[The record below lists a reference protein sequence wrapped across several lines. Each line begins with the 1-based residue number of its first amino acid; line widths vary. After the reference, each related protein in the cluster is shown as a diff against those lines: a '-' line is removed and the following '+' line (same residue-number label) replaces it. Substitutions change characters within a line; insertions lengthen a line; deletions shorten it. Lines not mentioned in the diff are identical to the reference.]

1 MNRMTSCLYS
11 SVRRAVASSRRR
23 SASSESRSASKT
35 NVCELTDRANRELA
49 QHVEGGR
56 GADALIAA
64 EPRDVDAD
72 VLGERALGHS
82 ALVAQG
88 G

>member
-1 MNRMTSCLYS
+1 
-11 SVRRAVASSRRR
+11 VG
-23 SASSESRSASKT
+23 E
-35 NVCELTDRANRELA
+35 ELA
-49 QHVEGGR
+49 G
-56 GADALIAA
+56 LIAA
-64 EPRDVDAD
+64 ELRDVDAD

>member
-1 MNRMTSCLYS
+1 LQSQVLVGASLVLIENERI
-11 SVRRAVASSRRR
+11 RADGQSD
-23 SASSESRSASKT
+23 
-35 NVCELTDRANRELA
+35 CELA

-56 GADALIAA
+56 GVAGLIAA
-64 EPRDVDAD
+64 DLRDVDAD
-72 VLGERALGHS
+72 VLGERALGHF